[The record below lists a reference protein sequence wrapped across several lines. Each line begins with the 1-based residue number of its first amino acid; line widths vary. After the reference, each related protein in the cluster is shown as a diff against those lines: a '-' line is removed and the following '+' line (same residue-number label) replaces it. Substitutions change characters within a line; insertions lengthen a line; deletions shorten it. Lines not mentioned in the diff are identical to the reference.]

1 LIQDMINSSKQLY
14 YAFIYFSKAFDYV
27 DRNSLWFKVMKH
39 DVSGKMLVIVRSMYM
54 PVKFIVV
61 LQF

>member
-1 LIQDMINSSKQLY
+1 MINSSKQLY
-14 YAFIYFSKAFDYV
+14 CAFIDFSKAFDYV
-27 DRNSLWFKVMKH
+27 DRKSLWFKVIKH

-54 PVKFIVV
+54 SVKFIVV